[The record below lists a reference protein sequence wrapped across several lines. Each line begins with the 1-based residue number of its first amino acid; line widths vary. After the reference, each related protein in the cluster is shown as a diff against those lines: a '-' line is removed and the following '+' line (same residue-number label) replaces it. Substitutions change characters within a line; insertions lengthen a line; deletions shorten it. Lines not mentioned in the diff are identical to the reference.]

1 MNQTAERD
9 EAGQAGSSW
18 REQVQVLAAEDPSQA
33 VRRGALVALA
43 AVSAWLAAAVGFA
56 ADYTVDAAHSTVGFS
71 VRHLAGRTKGVF
83 RDFSGSFSFDPK
95 KPDSVKG
102 SFTAKA
108 VSIDTGNAKRDDHLR
123 SADFFDSEKHPTLT
137 LAPVSVKAAGP
148 GKYLLVADVTLR
160 GITKRVPFD
169 LEHLGSEKSPWGQT
183 ADGFA
188 AKGVLNRKDF
198 GLGWNKVL
206 ESGSLLVGEDV
217 TLEFEL
223 EAIRK

>member
-1 MNQTAERD
+1 MNQI
-9 EAGQAGSSW
+9 EAGQAQGSW
-18 REQVQVLAAEDPSQA
+18 RQQVAVLAADDPTRA

-43 AVSAWLAAAVGFA
+43 AISAWLAAAVGFTA
-56 ADYTVDAAHSTVGFS
+56 EYTVDAAHSTVGFS

-83 RDFSGSFSFDPK
+83 RDFTGSFTFDPQ
-95 KPDSVKG
+95 KPDAVKG

-108 VSIDTGNAKRDDHLR
+108 GSIDTGNAKRDDHLR
-123 SADFFDSEKHPTLT
+123 SGDFFDVEKHPALT
-137 LAPVSVKAAGP
+137 LVPVSVKPAGP
-148 GKYLLVADVTLR
+148 GKYLLLADVTLR
-160 GITKRVPFD
+160 GVTKRVPID
-169 LEHLGSEKSPWGQT
+169 LAHLGSEKSPWGQT
-183 ADGFA
+183 ADGFT

-206 ESGSLLVGEDV
+206 ESGSLLVGEEV